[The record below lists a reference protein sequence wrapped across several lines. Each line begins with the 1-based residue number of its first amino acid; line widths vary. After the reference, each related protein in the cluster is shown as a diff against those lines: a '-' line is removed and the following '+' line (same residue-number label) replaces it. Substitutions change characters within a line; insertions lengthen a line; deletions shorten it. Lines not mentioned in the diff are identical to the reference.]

1 MLAKG
6 CRVDVY
12 PGDPFIPENC
22 FGPNTLS
29 EQPVIVR
36 ALSIAGSDPSG
47 GAGIQADLKSFAA
60 HGAYGMAAIAS
71 LTAQNTRGVSGVFT
85 PPADFLAQQLEAISD
100 DITVDTV
107 KIGMLG
113 TADNVIAVARWL
125 TDHRPPFAVLDPV
138 MVATSGDR
146 LLDPDAEQ
154 AIRDLLPL
162 ADVITPNLA
171 ELAVL
176 VNEKPAA
183 DLASAIEQGHR
194 LAARTGARVLVKGG
208 HLPSVGDTA
217 GTPIGASGSSDV
229 AATSTDALVDPDGR
243 HILLPGP
250 WIRTNNTHG
259 TGCSLSSAL
268 AALRPQRE
276 SWAAAAADAKA
287 WLSGAL
293 AASDQLDVG
302 SGAGPVH
309 HLHHLWPAAAAFSV
323 RNVFSERLVF
333 SKRMWEQIAPIRAAI
348 ESMPFIQALADGSLP
363 WENFRFY
370 LAQDAYYL
378 RDYARCLARVAALA
392 PDQDAQEFFA
402 NASAG
407 ALTAEMSLHRSLLSD
422 HGETLAGVEVSPVTA
437 AYVDHLHRACAAGD
451 YPAAVAAV
459 LPCFW
464 LYQHIGELLG
474 ALRAGSEA
482 GSEAGAEHPYTAW
495 IDTYADPEFAELT
508 ATAIRFTDRAA
519 GTASALQLDS
529 MAAAFE
535 RSSRY
540 EWMFF
545 DQGTKMPGWPI

>member
-1 MLAKG
+1 M
-6 CRVDVY
+6 
-12 PGDPFIPENC
+12 
-22 FGPNTLS
+22 
-29 EQPVIVR
+29 IVR

-60 HGAYGMAAIAS
+60 HGAYGMAVIAS

-85 PPADFLAQQLEAISD
+85 PPAEFLTRQLEAISD
-100 DITVDTV
+100 DITVDAV

-113 TADNVIAVARWL
+113 TAGNISAVAAWL
-125 TDHRPPFAVLDPV
+125 SEHRPPYVVLDPV

-176 VNEKPAA
+176 VGEQPAA
-183 DLASAIEQGHR
+183 DLAAAIDQGRR

-208 HLPSVGDTA
+208 HLPTGSIPPD
-217 GTPIGASGSSDV
+217 PHSGA
-229 AATSTDALVDPDGR
+229 TDALVEPDGS
-243 HILLPGP
+243 HALLPGP

-276 SWAAAAADAKA
+276 GWVAAAVDAKA

-293 AASDQLDVG
+293 AASEQLDVG
-302 SGAGPVH
+302 SGAGPIH
-309 HLHHLWPAAAAFSV
+309 HLHHLQPTATARVDRFSAQV
-323 RNVFSERLVF
+323 
-333 SKRMWEQIAPIRAAI
+333 WQQIAPIREAI
-348 ESMPFIQALADGSLP
+348 ETMPFIRALADGTLP
-363 WENFRFY
+363 WRNFRFY

-407 ALTAEMSLHRSLLSD
+407 ALAAELSLHRSLLTA

-437 AYVDHLHRACAAGD
+437 AYVDHLHRACTAGD
-451 YPAAVAAV
+451 YPEAIAAV

-474 ALRAGSEA
+474 SLRAS
-482 GSEAGAEHPYTAW
+482 SQAGAEHPYAAW

-508 ATAIRFTDRAA
+508 ATAIRFTDLAA
-519 GTASALQLDS
+519 DTASALQLHT

-545 DQGTKMPGWPI
+545 DQGTEMPRWPG

>member
-1 MLAKG
+1 M
-6 CRVDVY
+6 
-12 PGDPFIPENC
+12 
-22 FGPNTLS
+22 
-29 EQPVIVR
+29 IVR
-36 ALSIAGSDPSG
+36 VLSIAGSDPSG

-85 PPADFLAQQLEAISD
+85 PPAEFLTRQLEAIGD
-100 DITVDTV
+100 DITVDAV

-113 TADNVIAVARWL
+113 TAGNISAVAAWL
-125 TDHRPPFAVLDPV
+125 TGHRPPYVVLDPV

-176 VNEKPAA
+176 INETPAA
-183 DLASAIEQGHR
+183 DLPAAIDQGRR

-208 HLPSVGDTA
+208 HLPVADDTA
-217 GTPIGASGSSDV
+217 GTEEE
-229 AATSTDALVDPDGR
+229 ATSTDALVEPDGS
-243 HILLPGP
+243 HVLLPGP
-250 WIRTNNTHG
+250 WIKTNNTHG

-268 AALRPQRE
+268 AALRPQRD
-276 SWAAAAADAKA
+276 SWAAAAVDAKA

-302 SGAGPVH
+302 SGAGPIH
-309 HLHHLWPAAAAFSV
+309 HLHHLQATPGATVERFSALAWT
-323 RNVFSERLVF
+323 R
-333 SKRMWEQIAPIRAAI
+333 IAPIREAI
-348 ESMPFIQALADGSLP
+348 ETMPFIRALADGSLP
-363 WENFRFY
+363 WPNFRFY
-370 LAQDAYYL
+370 LAQDAFYL

-407 ALTAEMSLHRSLLSD
+407 ALAAELSLHRSLLSE
-422 HGETLAGVEVSPVTA
+422 HGETLAGVEVSPITA
-437 AYVDHLHRACAAGD
+437 AYVDHLLRACATAD
-451 YPAAVAAV
+451 YPEAIAAV

-464 LYQHIGELLG
+464 LYQHIGELLA
-474 ALRAGSEA
+474 ALRDATDKEA
-482 GSEAGAEHPYTAW
+482 ATPDSAHPYAAW

-508 ATAIRFTDRAA
+508 ATAIGFTDRAA
-519 GTASALQLDS
+519 ATASTLQLQA
-529 MAAAFE
+529 MTAAFE

-545 DQGTKMPGWPI
+545 DQGTQMPRWPI